1 MDRQAKARW
10 VRLYSKAKL
19 LCPERSGEG
28 EGGRREGGVTG
39 LEC

>member
-19 LCPERSGEG
+19 LCPERSGG
-28 EGGRREGGVTG
+28 ERGRRVTG